1 MKLKKLSLILLS
13 GLLSFQAI
21 GANSIEFGFE
31 NEQYDSTYND
41 SDMIAPYTKLNLN
54 PIENSPL
61 QLEFKYMYFHQYGK
75 TRNEGYNNR
84 FKNRKNRYEFFVSG
98 YKYKNG
104 NFTFSPK
111 VGFRYEVMDINEASN
126 KAQDEKMFNLRFYPN
141 WTYNI
146 SENTQ
151 LYLSGHTGPMI
162 NRVQQGTRLKDD
174 GTSATYWDD
183 WYQEMEVLGV
193 KYKLDNNDTI
203 WTSLF
208 NEYKKRE
215 HKDEFTRWQLRVGYN
230 WNATEKLSINPFMR
244 YDLSYNITDEKETS
258 KTYKAEKDGNE
269 IRIGSTFKYKINPTL
284 SLGGEIYWQ
293 QATSDNYNKAR
304 SQYKHRMFYKLSI
317 SKAF

>member
-41 SDMIAPYTKLNLN
+41 SDMIAPYTKLNFN
-54 PIENSPL
+54 PLKNSPL

-75 TRNEGYNNR
+75 NRNEGHNDR
-84 FKNRKNRYEFFVSG
+84 FKTHKDRYEFFASG
-98 YKYKNG
+98 YKYQNG
-104 NFTFSPK
+104 NFIFAPK
-111 VGFRYEVMDINEASN
+111 IGFRYEVSDVNNAKNSS
-126 KAQDEKMFNLRFYPN
+126 QDKSMFNLRIFPN
-141 WTYNI
+141 WTYKINDNI
-146 SENTQ
+146 Q
-151 LYLSGHTGPMI
+151 LYLNGHTGPMI
-162 NRVQQGTRLKDD
+162 NKVQQGTRLVNN

-193 KYKLDNNDTI
+193 KYKLRNNDSI
-203 WTSLF
+203 WASLF

-244 YDLSYNITDEKETS
+244 YDLSYDITDKKETS
-258 KTYKAEKDGNE
+258 STYKEEKDGKE

-284 SLGGEIYWQ
+284 SFGGEIYWQ
-293 QATSDNYNKAR
+293 QATVDNYTKTR
-304 SQYKHRMFYKLSI
+304 DEYKHRMFYKLSI
-317 SKAF
+317 TKLF